1 MAKFCTKCGSK
12 LVDGKCPN
20 CENKKSEVPTTGF
33 DINEMIEVVKG
44 MFTKP
49 VDTIKEVVENENIT
63 ISSIL
68 IGINAIIIALF
79 CCLGSKE
86 LIGVFT
92 STSGFSSLM
101 ATSIEIPYARIFFT
115 TLVTVLVTYAIL
127 AGLFY
132 LVADKLFHGN
142 SSYKKMITY
151 LGITSIILSTT
162 MLGTIV
168 LMYVS
173 VQLMLLFLLCGLVLS
188 NVYMIQGFRYTAEID
203 KNKIGYT
210 YGLVYLIILIITMF
224 IIPAIF

>member
-20 CENKKSEVPTTGF
+20 CENKTTEVATKF
-33 DINEMIEVVKG
+33 DFNELLASVKG

-49 VDTIKEVVENENIT
+49 VDTMKEIIETENIT
-63 ISSIL
+63 IGGIL
-68 IGINAIIIALF
+68 IAINALIIALF

-86 LIGVFT
+86 LISLFT

-101 ATSIEIPYARIFFT
+101 STSIEIPYARIFFT
-115 TLVTVLVTYAIL
+115 TLVIVLVTYAII

-142 SSYKKMITY
+142 SNYKKMIAY
-151 LGITSIILSTT
+151 LGITSVILTTT

-173 VQLMLLFLLCGLVLS
+173 AQLMILFLLCGVALS
-188 NVYMIQGFRYTAEID
+188 NVYMIQGFQFTASID
-203 KNKIGYT
+203 KNKVGYT
-210 YGLVYLIILIITMF
+210 YGIVYLVILIITMF
-224 IIPAIF
+224 ILPAIF

>member
-20 CENKKSEVPTTGF
+20 CENKTTEVATKFDFNELLTT
-33 DINEMIEVVKG
+33 VKG

-49 VDTIKEVVENENIT
+49 VDTMKEMIETENIT
-63 ISSIL
+63 IAGIL
-68 IGINAIIIALF
+68 IAINAVIIALS

-86 LIGVFT
+86 LIGLFT
-92 STSGFSSLM
+92 SASGLSSFM
-101 ATSIEIPYARIFFT
+101 STSIEIPYARIFFT
-115 TLVTVLVTYAIL
+115 TLISVLVTYAII

-151 LGITSIILSTT
+151 LGITSIILTTT

-173 VQLMLLFLLCGLVLS
+173 AQLMILFLLCGIVLS
-188 NVYMIQGFRYTAEID
+188 NVYMIQGFQYATDID
-203 KNKIGYT
+203 KNKVGYT
-210 YGLVYLIILIITMF
+210 YAIVYLIILIITMF
-224 IIPAIF
+224 VLPAIF